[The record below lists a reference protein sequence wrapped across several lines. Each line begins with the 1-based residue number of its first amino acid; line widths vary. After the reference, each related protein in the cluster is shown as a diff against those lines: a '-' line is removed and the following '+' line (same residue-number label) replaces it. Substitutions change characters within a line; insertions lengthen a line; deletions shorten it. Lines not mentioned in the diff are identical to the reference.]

1 MLGRIRD
8 KLDGAANPIMLKE
21 MWQSVHSK
29 VSMAFFWLLLGVALL
44 FYCLFATQEGSPSGD
59 DMFVAFSFLMGGMA
73 IFVIPFLTYSSL
85 YREITSNTIELLQIT
100 AMSAGQLV
108 RGRLLAS
115 GVRILLLFALV
126 APFAVTSFLF
136 GGVDL
141 TTVLATVYF
150 LFVVAVAASAVA
162 VLFSS
167 LAAYRRIRSLARLGF
182 GALVLIPLLMFI
194 SSAPAM
200 ISMRPSPFGGLGFGG
215 GGPGLGALAAT
226 MGWFAVLAALFVMLV
241 SAAAANALTFPH
253 GRSSSRTKFFLS
265 LLVLAVFGAFL
276 TTKHMGAGPGGGA
289 LFEVQACV
297 LLGVCSLIWITA
309 DPQLPHRQRVKL
321 AEWGLLRRT
330 LFLPFTDGA
339 ASTALYVALMLG
351 GVALGAVL
359 LDRGGAGRMYRNTIG
374 FRPLV
379 LTFTY
384 VLYLSAAAGMLTRA
398 FFAKR
403 GTAFARRIFLLALVL
418 VNVVGF
424 IVALQFDWLP
434 GKSPELPMAF
444 LPLFYVLSDFGD
456 LPEITFLAH
465 MVLPLAMGVIYHLA
479 VLPVERR
486 RLEENAPAAPP
497 ESE

>member
-29 VSMAFFWLLLGVALL
+29 VTMAFFWLLLGVALL
-44 FYCLFATQEGSPSGD
+44 FYCLFATQEGSPSGA
-59 DMFVAFSFLMGGMA
+59 DMFVAFSFLMGGMG
-73 IFVIPFLTYSSL
+73 ILVIPILTYSSL
-85 YREITSNTIELLQIT
+85 YREITNNTIELLQIT
-100 AMSAGQLV
+100 AMSAAQLV

-150 LFVVAVAASAVA
+150 LLVVAIAASAVA

-194 SSAPAM
+194 SGAPAM
-200 ISMRPSPFGGLGFGG
+200 WTFRSYGPVAFRGA
-215 GGPGLGALAAT
+215 GPGLGALAAT

-265 LLVLAVFGAFL
+265 LLVVGLFGAFL
-276 TTKHMGAGPGGGA
+276 TIRFAGGA
-289 LFEVQACV
+289 LGVGVVFEVEAC
-297 LLGVCSLIWITA
+297 LLIGVCSLIWITA
-309 DPQLPHRQRVKL
+309 DPQLPHRQRVRL
-321 AEWGLLRRT
+321 ARWGLLRRT

-339 ASTALYVALMLG
+339 APTALYVALMFA
-351 GVALGAVL
+351 GVALGVML
-359 LDRGGAGRMYRNTIG
+359 LDRGGGPRMYRNTIG

-384 VLYLSAAAGMLTRA
+384 VLYLSAAAGMLTHA

-403 GTAFARRIFLLALVL
+403 GTAFARRIFLLVLVL
-418 VNVVGF
+418 VNVIGF
-424 IVALQFDWLP
+424 IAALQFDWLP

-444 LPLFYVLSDFGD
+444 LPLFYVLSDFVD
-456 LPEITFLAH
+456 LPETTFLAH
-465 MVLPLAMGVIYHLA
+465 MALPLAMGVIYHLA